1 MTPLPMVFRCLHQT
15 YVLFE
20 RRGGGGGGC
29 KSLKLNQIQLF
40 LLMFRS
46 LLAWFC
52 VNIEIIKLQSDD
64 RKNKVFN
71 KVCGTPGGARHE
83 LSRK

>member
-1 MTPLPMVFRCLHQT
+1 
-15 YVLFE
+15 
-20 RRGGGGGGC
+20 
-29 KSLKLNQIQLF
+29 
-40 LLMFRS
+40 MFRS